1 MSMSDRRRT
10 NEDPIGSLERRKSP
24 RRRDLSR
31 ALGDYVLELEKE
43 RAERLELEEKNRV
56 LEEEKYTDGLTGL
69 ANRRSFDEKF
79 PELVNIAHINN
90 EPLALLFVDS
100 NDLHNLNKQGG
111 HAAGDELLKSIA
123 VNLEQLTRPTDLVT
137 RNGGDEFAV
146 VFTGFKPMPG
156 VSELGLSN
164 ETVARF
170 KETLGGQATV
180 GMAILAP
187 TETAADLYAR
197 ADANCTANKP
207 VMSRSAA

>member
-1 MSMSDRRRT
+1 MSDRRKQNLGPQDT
-10 NEDPIGSLERRKSP
+10 AERRQNP
-24 RRRDLSR
+24 PQRRELSK
-31 ALGDYVLELEKE
+31 ALGETVIKYEAE
-43 RAERLELEEKNRV
+43 RAEREKLEKRIEILEQ
-56 LEEEKYTDGLTGL
+56 EKYIDSLTGL
-69 ANRRSFDEKF
+69 LNRRSFDEKF
-79 PELVNIAHINN
+79 PELVNVAHVNN

-123 VNLEQLTRPTDLVT
+123 VSLKQLTRPTDLVT

-156 VSELGLSN
+156 ISELGLSN

-170 KETLGGQATV
+170 KETLDSKATV

-197 ADANCTANKP
+197 ADANCTADKMI
-207 VMSRSAA
+207 MSRSAA